1 MKNRKYMFIMA
12 IILIVLIILV
22 TVQGCMILNLK
33 QEQNNDNNINSTTKN
48 PYKIT
53 YSSTEDSKKIKEE
66 YEALNGTSTGSDRE
80 TYNTVNIS
88 EENPINYV
96 DLQELI
102 NIINSDEEAYIY
114 MSSAD
119 CPYCRATIET
129 LLQVVQDLGVE
140 KLYYYDLSKGITLD
154 SVDGEEKV
162 QEITNIL
169 IEKGLVT
176 RKEDGSNSWR
186 IPLVAKTKSGE
197 VLAKTIG
204 TGVVYNEEQSKYS
217 ELTEEQIQEVYN
229 EYYELLKD

>member
-129 LLQVVQDLGVE
+129 LLKALQDLGVQ
-140 KLYYYDLSKGITLD
+140 KLYYYDLETGMT
-154 SVDGEEKV
+154 
-162 QEITNIL
+162 
-169 IEKGLVT
+169 VT
-176 RKEDGSNSWR
+176 DENKRKELLDQLVDKDLISRNSQGNESWTM
-186 IPLVAKTKSGE
+186 PLVAKVKGGKVLSKKSGISRNY
-197 VLAKTIG
+197 L
-204 TGVVYNEEQSKYS
+204 
-217 ELTEEQIQEVYN
+217 
-229 EYYELLKD
+229 